1 MLQLPSQSLLRLH
14 SPVPWRARST
24 YLRSP
29 DSQTR
34 SQGAPAWTLTSCG
47 RQTWRHWQALLLLLR
62 SWRVVLPLLHPRL
75 SRRTLR
81 PHVLLTSERPWGL
94 LSRRRRP
101 PRRRGSLT
109 QLPTSR
115 NRAPWPMIVVN
126 TRWRSR
132 ALPIPTFLSTL
143 WPLRKR
149 RLRWCHR
156 TCISTLGTHARI
168 DVRSLLLRLQGPSHW
183 RWLLQLLLG
192 LRLLSPGST
201 QHSILLL
208 FVKPF
213 EFRR

>member
-62 SWRVVLPLLHPRL
+62 SRSVVLPLLHPRL

-126 TRWRSR
+126 TRRRSGT
-132 ALPIPTFLSTL
+132 LPIPTFLSTL

-156 TCISTLGTHARI
+156 TCIPTLGTHARI
-168 DVRSLLLRLQGPSHW
+168 DVRTLLL
-183 RWLLQLLLG
+183 
-192 LRLLSPGST
+192 
-201 QHSILLL
+201 
-208 FVKPF
+208 
-213 EFRR
+213 